1 MARNEQLIRQ
11 HKIIQVLERLRF
23 GATLEELRDTVVEE
37 LGLSSLHTRSIRRD
51 IEALVAAGMPI
62 QDEETARG
70 RVWKMSRADKG
81 LQKIAITA
89 SELIALSMGREL
101 MLPLVGTQFW
111 MGIESFWNKVKEQ
124 LPASVWEHYQRY
136 RRTLYVLGT
145 PAKSYEKQQG
155 MLKTA
160 NRAIQ
165 EHRRLEIE
173 YQSIGKPPQ
182 MRVIEPYG
190 VVVYQ
195 SSIYVVAT
203 EEARDGEGTDR
214 LRHWK
219 LDRFQSATAL
229 DNWFKPN
236 EKIDV
241 EAHLGQTVGI
251 FSGAEAKTY
260 EIRLSQQAARWVQED
275 PWHAQQTFT
284 AEPDGGGILKVP
296 AYHDMEIVPRVL
308 ALGNE
313 AELLSPDSSRRVIA
327 ETINQMSGRYQSEP
341 AGHTAKQRSSQR

>member
-62 QDEETARG
+62 QDEENSRG

-89 SELIALSMGREL
+89 SELIALSMGRQL

-111 MGIESFWNKVKEQ
+111 IGIESFWNKVKEQ
-124 LPASVWEHYQRY
+124 LPSGVWEHYQRY

-155 MLKTA
+155 MLKTV

-173 YQSIGKPPQ
+173 YQSLGKLAQ
-182 MRVIEPYG
+182 IRTVEPYG
-190 VVVYQ
+190 VVIYQ

-203 EEARDGEGTDR
+203 EEGRDGEATDR

-219 LDRFQSATAL
+219 LDRFLAATAL
-229 DNWFKPN
+229 DVWFKPN
-236 EKIDV
+236 EAIDV
-241 EAHLGQTVGI
+241 EAHLGNSIGI
-251 FSGAEAKTY
+251 FSGEEAKIY
-260 EIRLSQQAARWVQED
+260 EIRLSAQAARWVQED
-275 PWHAQQTFT
+275 PWHVQQAFI
-284 AEPDGGGILKVP
+284 AEADGGGVLRVP

-308 ALGNE
+308 ALAGE
-313 AELLSPDSSRRVIA
+313 AELLSPESCRNLIMQTIA
-327 ETINQMSGRYQSEP
+327 ELANRYQSEP
-341 AGHTAKQRSSQR
+341 SGQTANRRPPKR

>member
-11 HKIIQVLERLRF
+11 HKIIQILERLRF

-37 LGLSSLHTRSIRRD
+37 LGLSSLHPRSIRRD
-51 IEALVAAGMPI
+51 IDALVAAGMPI
-62 QDEETARG
+62 QDEETSRG

-89 SELIALSMGREL
+89 SELIALSMGRQL

-111 MGIESFWNKVKEQ
+111 IGIESFWNKVKEQ

-136 RRTLYVLGT
+136 RRTLYVFGT
-145 PAKSYEKQQG
+145 PAKSYEKHQG

-173 YQSIGKPPQ
+173 YQSLGKPAQ
-182 MRVIEPYG
+182 VRVIEPYG
-190 VVVYQ
+190 VVIYQ

-203 EEARDGEGTDR
+203 EEARDGAGTER

-219 LDRFQSATAL
+219 LDRFLSATAL

-236 EKIDV
+236 DKIDV

-251 FSGAEAKTY
+251 FSGAEATTY
-260 EIRLSQQAARWVQED
+260 EIRLSAQAARWVQED

-284 AEPDGGGILKVP
+284 ADADGSGVLRVP

-308 ALGNE
+308 ALGSE
-313 AELLSPDSSRRVIA
+313 AELLSPPSSRDLIGKLLA
-327 ETINQMSGRYQSEP
+327 EMAQSYQSP
-341 AGHTAKQRSSQR
+341 PTGHTA

>member
-23 GATLEELRDTVVEE
+23 GATLEELRDAVVEE
-37 LGLSSLHTRSIRRD
+37 LGLTSLHTRSIRRD

-62 QDEETARG
+62 MDEENARG

-89 SELIALSMGREL
+89 SEMIALSMGRQL

-111 MGIESFWNKVKEQ
+111 IGIESFWNKVKEQ
-124 LPASVWEHYQRY
+124 LPSSVWDHYQRY

-155 MLKTA
+155 MLKTV

-165 EHRRLEIE
+165 EHRHLEIE
-173 YQSIGKPPQ
+173 YQSIGKPAQ
-182 MRVIEPYG
+182 TRVIEPYG

-195 SSIYVVAT
+195 SSIYVIAT
-203 EEARDGEGTDR
+203 EEARDGQGVER
-214 LRHWK
+214 LKHWK
-219 LDRFQSATAL
+219 LDRFLAATAL
-229 DNWFKPN
+229 DAWFKPN
-236 EKIDV
+236 DSIDV
-241 EAHLGQTVGI
+241 ETHLGQTVGI
-251 FSGAEAKTY
+251 FSGAEATTY
-260 EIRLSQQAARWVQED
+260 EIRLSPHAARWVQED
-275 PWHAQQTFT
+275 PWHAQQSFT
-284 AEPDGGGILKVP
+284 AEADGGGLLRVP

-308 ALGNE
+308 QLGHE
-313 AELLSPDSSRRVIA
+313 AELISPASCRKLIA
-327 ETINQMSGRYQSEP
+327 DTIHQMSARYQSA
-341 AGHTAKQRSSQR
+341 AGGQTANRRSSQE